1 MGNTLR
7 HIGLQV
13 VEPDV
18 QSFYMEVLQFSRV
31 RSFDLSG
38 DVAFDVFGIY
48 KSVNV
53 IFGECAE
60 MTLELFVVDVP
71 QQRSFGHCC
80 FSSRRMAEIEKKAA
94 ENGYKTCCRGSV
106 GNETLFICDS
116 SNNVFEIKQLE

>member
-18 QSFYMEVLQFSRV
+18 RSFYVDVLKFSCIRT
-31 RSFDLSG
+31 FELSG
-38 DVAFDVFGIY
+38 DTAVEIFGLD
-48 KSVNV
+48 KSVEV

-60 MTLELFVVDVP
+60 MALELFVVDVP

-80 FSSRRMAEIEKKAA
+80 FSSRRMAEIEKKAV
-94 ENGYKTCCRGSV
+94 ENGYKTYCRGSV
-106 GNETLFICDS
+106 DNKTLFISDS
-116 SNNVFEIKQLE
+116 ANNVFEIKQLE